1 MNHCI
6 IVVGPP
12 GADVEGEVEV
22 CIFIAGEDGGGGEG
36 GVPSLAP
43 SSRAAVAAAATAT
56 AVVIGVDD
64 ARRCEG
70 GEEDGGE
77 GDEDGVGG
85 WSSATS
91 ILLFLEQTYL
101 PYALLHKSSIG
112 SSHVFLWNH
121 HIQFNRG
128 EI

>member
-22 CIFIAGEDGGGGEG
+22 CIVIAGEDGGGGEG

-101 PYALLHKSSIG
+101 PYALLHKRSIG